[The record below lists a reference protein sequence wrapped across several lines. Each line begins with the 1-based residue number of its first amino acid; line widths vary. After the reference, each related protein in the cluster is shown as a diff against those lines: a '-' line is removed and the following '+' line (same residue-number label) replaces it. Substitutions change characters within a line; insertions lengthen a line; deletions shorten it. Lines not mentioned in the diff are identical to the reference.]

1 MADLYFN
8 DILINERAFGKYIE
22 ALPHQ
27 NRNAL
32 IKSGV
37 FVSDPR
43 VKQLLSSQVGS
54 YQGVLP
60 MIGRIDNAD
69 PQNYDGQTDIETER
83 IGTLKQSV
91 IAYGRAHGWEEL
103 DFTTDISAGEN
114 PLQWMGQQIADYWD
128 DQETKIV
135 MGVTKA
141 LFEVGT
147 KSGATS
153 NEQAFTEKHTIDLT
167 TAQGGATQVDDC
179 IAPQTLNNLVQQAS
193 GDKRGQYTMVFMHST
208 VAKNL
213 ENEKLLQWMKGT
225 DANGIQRDLTMATWN
240 GRTVIVDDGMIDPET
255 GHYITYVFGRGAF
268 SFDSLGAKV
277 PVEIAREAA
286 KNGGITRLYNRR
298 RNVLVPRGFSF
309 VGSPATL
316 SPTNAELFAKENWAI
331 VAGGTVARPQEF
343 NHRDIPIARI
353 ISKG

>member
-1 MADLYFN
+1 MADKYFN

-43 VKQLLSSQVGS
+43 VKTLLSSQVGS
-54 YQGVLP
+54 YMGVLP
-60 MIGRIDNAD
+60 MAGRIEGKD
-69 PQNYDGQTDIETER
+69 PENYDGVTDIKTEH
-83 IGTLKQSV
+83 IGSLKQSV

-128 DQETKIV
+128 DVDTKIV
-135 MGVTKA
+135 LGVTNA
-141 LFEVGT
+141 LFSVGS
-147 KSGATS
+147 KDGATD
-153 NEQAFTEKHTIDLT
+153 NEKAFSTNHTLDISGETDNT
-167 TAQGGATQVDDC
+167 IGYNPAA
-179 IAPQTLNNLVQQAS
+179 LNNLVQQAS

-213 ENEKLLQWMKGT
+213 ENAKLLEWMKGT

-240 GRTVIVDDGMIDPET
+240 GRTVIVDDGMPYDST
-255 GHYITYVFGRGAF
+255 NKTYTTYVFGRGAF

-277 PVEIAREAA
+277 PVEIARDAA
-286 KNGGITRLYNRR
+286 TKGGITKLYNRR

-309 VGSPATL
+309 VGTTATL
-316 SPTNAELFAKENWAI
+316 SPTNAELFTASNWGIASN
-331 VAGGTVARPQEF
+331 GSDQYF
-343 NHRDIPIARI
+343 HHRDIPIARI

>member
-8 DILINERAFGKYIE
+8 DILINERAFGKYLE

-54 YQGVLP
+54 YYGVLP
-60 MIGRIDNAD
+60 MIGRIDNDD
-69 PQNYDGQTDIETER
+69 PQNYDGDTDIETER
-83 IGTLKQSV
+83 IGTLSQGV

-128 DQETKIV
+128 DKETDIL

-141 LFEVGT
+141 LFDVGT
-147 KSGATS
+147 KSGATD
-153 NEQAFTEKHTIDLT
+153 NEKAFTEKHTLDVSGT
-167 TAQGGATQVDDC
+167 VDTV
-179 IAPQTLNNLVQQAS
+179 ITPETLNNLVQQAS

-213 ENEKLLQWMKGT
+213 ENQKLLEWMKGT

-240 GRTVIVDDGMIDPET
+240 GRTVIVDDGMPYDPET
-255 GHYITYVFGRGAF
+255 GLYTTYVFGRGAF

-277 PVEIAREAA
+277 PVEIEREAA
-286 KNGGITRLYNRR
+286 KRGGITRLYNRR

-309 VGSPATL
+309 VGNNNLGGKL
-316 SPTNAELFAKENWAI
+316 SPTNEQLFTTANWAI
-331 VAGGTVARPQEF
+331 VAGGTEARPQEF
-343 NHRDIPIARI
+343 HHRDIPMARI

>member
-8 DILINERAFGKYIE
+8 DILINERAFGKYLE

-27 NRNAL
+27 HRNAL

-43 VKQLLSSQVGS
+43 VKKLLSSQVGS
-54 YQGVLP
+54 YFGVLP
-60 MIGRIDNAD
+60 MIGRIEGKD
-69 PQNYDGQTDIETER
+69 PENYDGQTDLAYEH

-91 IAYGRAHGWEEL
+91 IAYGRSHGWGEL

-114 PLQWMGQQIADYWD
+114 PMQWMGQQIADYWD
-128 DQETKIV
+128 DVDTKIV
-135 MGVTKA
+135 MGVTDA
-141 LFEVGT
+141 LFGVGNKT
-147 KSGATS
+147 NATD
-153 NEQAFTEKHTIDLT
+153 NEKAFSTKHTLDISGT
-167 TAQGGATQVDDC
+167 VDNIIGDNQ
-179 IAPQTLNNLVQQAS
+179 AALNDLVQQAS

-213 ENEKLLQWMKGT
+213 ENAKLLEYMKGV

-240 GRTVIVDDGMIDPET
+240 GRTVIVDDGMPYDPET
-255 GHYITYVFGRGAF
+255 GLYTTYVFGRGMF

-277 PVEIAREAA
+277 PVEIVRDAV
-286 KNGGITRLYNRR
+286 KNGGITVMYNRR
-298 RNVLVPRGFSF
+298 RHALVPRGFSF
-309 VGSPATL
+309 VGSTASL
-316 SPTNAELFAKENWAI
+316 SPTNAEIFNKDNWAI
-331 VAGGTVARPQEF
+331 VTNGTDQEF
-343 NHRDIPIARI
+343 HHRDIPVARI